1 MVLLV
6 RGQPVSAAS
15 LLDGSDRLPSTF
27 FLAQPEPLP
36 QGQPCVYA
44 CQGEEATM
52 TAAVPAVLASSDATT
67 CVIAALVTA
76 AAVAAATQPAVA
88 RIVHHDETTTRS
100 FASLQRTVAGL
111 GQLATNAAVA
121 HLWLVGGYRDERGA
135 GAAVARRLLEFFE
148 GCEAALEV
156 QLCCLGAQN
165 TAADGSPRCT
175 ALALDLRT
183 LTAYPAAPPPRC
195 RGPLLP
201 ARMAQWA
208 YSAGI
213 GNSEDGGRDSNSG
226 SSSLRSIHCTAGPPP
241 RLQLALRRGRPPAQ
255 VLWHALQLLQ
265 MSDAE
270 LLQHWST
277 SPQHEPPHFV
287 AGKLGCERL
296 SGLCNCIL
304 ATARVRHEL
313 AGTLPSDCCFSPC
326 LPAQPCISVLSC
338 IAMPPLQTC
347 ERPLNGCYS
356 RRAHCGWSHMPSS
369 GVAAKAG
376 SRSTARPW
384 PQRQRHQQQWR
395 LGQALKVVQCK
406 NYRSASLQCQ
416 PLIQRSSPS
425 AWRSAFRRP
434 LPCAPASA
442 CCASSSPSAISRL
455 PGSSCRPTR

>member
-15 LLDGSDRLPSTF
+15 LLDGSDRLPSTS

-44 CQGEEATM
+44 CQGEEATI

-135 GAAVARRLLEFFE
+135 GAAVARRLLEFLE

-213 GNSEDGGRDSNSG
+213 GGSEDGGGDSSG
-226 SSSLRSIHCTAGPPP
+226 GSGSLRSIHCAPGPPL
-241 RLQLALRRGRPPAQ
+241 RLQLALRHGRPPAQ

-265 MSDAE
+265 MSDEE

-277 SPQHEPPHFV
+277 SPQHEPPHFI
-287 AGKLGCERL
+287 AGKRNETAALRL
-296 SGLCNCIL
+296 Q
-304 ATARVRHEL
+304 
-313 AGTLPSDCCFSPC
+313 AGHSMFAACAGWYAPHLLLLPKPAGPTLPSCPAC
-326 LPAQPCISVLSC
+326 LPASADMRASFEWLLQQTGSPRLESHAFECGGGEGWQSVDSP
-338 IAMPPLQTC
+338 AMAPAATPT
-347 ERPLNGCYS
+347 
-356 RRAHCGWSHMPSS
+356 AA
-369 GVAAKAG
+369 VAAG
-376 SRSTARPW
+376 FDGGV
-384 PQRQRHQQQWR
+384 
-395 LGQALKVVQCK
+395 L
-406 NYRSASLQCQ
+406 
-416 PLIQRSSPS
+416 
-425 AWRSAFRRP
+425 
-434 LPCAPASA
+434 
-442 CCASSSPSAISRL
+442 
-455 PGSSCRPTR
+455 